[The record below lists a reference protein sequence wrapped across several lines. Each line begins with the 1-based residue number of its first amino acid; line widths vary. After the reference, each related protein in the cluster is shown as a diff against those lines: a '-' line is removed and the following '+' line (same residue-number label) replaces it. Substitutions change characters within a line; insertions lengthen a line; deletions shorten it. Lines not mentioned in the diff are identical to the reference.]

1 MIYTHIYLFIYPSMC
16 LSIYLSVSLSLYVSI
31 YLPIYLCIYSNYL
44 SIYLSTCV
52 SAYVSIHLC
61 IYLCIYVS
69 IYLSIYLASPSLYTV
84 TRTSNFECRSQ
95 AGVWGFGF
103 RGNSGM
109 SLQGSGCFAV
119 PKPKN
124 PEQEPNEYGTSDKAP
139 QVLLLALLAVLK
151 IAKKSVGG
159 PEQGSQHVLPNA
171 LNPMP

>member
-1 MIYTHIYLFIYPSMC
+1 MYLSTY
-16 LSIYLSVSLSLYVSI
+16 LSIYVSTLI
-31 YLPIYLCIYSNYL
+31 IYL
-44 SIYLSTCV
+44 SIYLPVYLPTYLSI
-52 SAYVSIHLC
+52 YVSIYASM
-61 IYLCIYVS
+61 YLS